1 MIRLTL
7 ARKTWRSLEGSFPRF
22 HHQRART
29 RQSLKIIQKS
39 SNHTIPYLSWTWCWQ
54 GQPPCHQEEE
64 RDCSL
69 AGRAGALI
77 STLQLQ
83 VCEIFSYL
91 QWILT
96 DVRILLCQ
104 LVFEDSMERPVKD
117 NQHVLCQETCSYNNF
132 MQENT
137 MQDVIPNSNEPPLVS
152 RRPMVHST
160 SRVKLSSKWRGR
172 EEGVDLKK
180 GRSVGHCFWNG
191 RVIKTCLHY
200 PFDTRLKA
208 TAMDCD

>member
-1 MIRLTL
+1 M
-7 ARKTWRSLEGSFPRF
+7 
-22 HHQRART
+22 
-29 RQSLKIIQKS
+29 
-39 SNHTIPYLSWTWCWQ
+39 
-54 GQPPCHQEEE
+54 
-64 RDCSL
+64 
-69 AGRAGALI
+69 I

-137 MQDVIPNSNEPPLVS
+137 MQDVIPNSNEPP
-152 RRPMVHST
+152 MVHST
-160 SRVKLSSKWRGR
+160 SRGKLSSTFLSGGGEKKELISRK
-172 EEGVDLKK
+172 EEVLAIV
-180 GRSVGHCFWNG
+180 SEM
-191 RVIKTCLHY
+191 
-200 PFDTRLKA
+200 A
-208 TAMDCD
+208 E